1 MVAFHSKLFV
11 YQRVPIIITIII
23 TIKNHDYSYYYH
35 KTFTYILSS
44 LPILVGVLL
53 VLVLPSGKHT
63 QNYGK
68 SQFSMGKSTIN
79 GHFQLAMSD
88 ITRG

>member
-11 YQRVPIIITIII
+11 YQRVPIII

-68 SQFSMGKSTIN
+68 SQFSMEN
-79 GHFQLAMSD
+79 PL
-88 ITRG
+88 